1 MLMANTLIWSKKM
14 LINTGRCKHGKLKNA
29 LIFSVEDSDNLTKQS
44 LDDTNSSK
52 LCGMELSNTEFF
64 GLATQEFKII
74 LHDALERG
82 K

>member
-1 MLMANTLIWSKKM
+1 M
-14 LINTGRCKHGKLKNA
+14 LITTDRCMHGVLKNA

-52 LCGMELSNTEFF
+52 LRGMELSNTEFV
-64 GLATQEFKII
+64 GLATQELKKM